1 MKTYQDW
8 LDVADKSEKERMD
21 FVFAAITDYK
31 NSDLYKYAL
40 TAQSYYD
47 GKNEVI
53 EKAKK
58 VVYDAMNNAIPDLLS
73 ANHKVADNFFKRD
86 VVQATSTLL
95 SNGLTWANKQ
105 GGKTLGKSFDRQI
118 SKLHRYAQIAGVSWA
133 FFNKDHVDIFKAKE
147 FFGLKD
153 EEDGMVKLG
162 IRFWQLSSTK
172 PMRAVLYEMDGYTGY
187 IQKPSK
193 NAEVYSRKRA
203 YKVTVNTSEIDGDEI
218 AQGENYPAFPVVPF
232 YVNEEHQSELVPLKN
247 TIDAID
253 LIQSGY
259 CNDIDE
265 MNFIF
270 WTVTNAGGM
279 SDQDLVTMLDKF
291 RKLHAANIDQDVNL
305 QSHTIEQPYQSREA
319 ILDRLEKKLYK
330 DAMALNTY
338 DLASGAVTATQI
350 IAAYEPL
357 NEKLDLHEEQLSES
371 LERLLEVADVD
382 DEATY
387 TRALIVNQ
395 SEMIDNY
402 LNAASYLD
410 DEYVTEKVMTVLGDK
425 DQIEVVK
432 KRRAEADL
440 KRLSGGQPNGNNNS
454 NGVGTDGNTEG
465 EQAV

>member
-53 EKAKK
+53 EKVKK

-95 SNGLTWANKQ
+95 SNGLTWANNK
-105 GGKTLGKSFDRQI
+105 GGKTLGQSFDRQI

-147 FFGLKD
+147 FVGLKD

-162 IRFWQLSSTK
+162 IRFWQLSSKK
-172 PMRAVLYEMDGYTGY
+172 PLRAVLYEIDGYTGY
-187 IQKPSK
+187 IQRPSQK
-193 NAEVYSRKRA
+193 AEVYSPKRA
-203 YKVTVNTSEIDGDEI
+203 YKVTVNSSEIDGDEI

-232 YVNEEHQSELVPLKN
+232 YVNEEHQSELVPLKA

-279 SDQDLVTMLDKF
+279 SDEDLVTMLDKF

-357 NEKLDLHEEQLSES
+357 NEKLDLHEEQLSEG
-371 LERLLEVADVD
+371 LERLLAVAGID

-395 SEMIDNY
+395 AEMVDNY

-410 DEYVTEKVMTVLGDK
+410 DEYVTEKIMTVLGDK

-440 KRLSGGQPNGNNNS
+440 KRLSGGNPNDNGNS
-454 NGVGTDGNTEG
+454 DGVETDGNTEG
-465 EQAV
+465 EQGL

>member
-8 LDVADKSEKERMD
+8 LKVADKSDKERMA
-21 FVFAAITDYK
+21 FVFGVIEDYK
-31 NSDLYKYAL
+31 NSDEYKYAV
-40 TAQSYYD
+40 TAQTYYD

-53 EKAKK
+53 EKVKK

-147 FFGLKD
+147 FIGLKD

-187 IQKPSK
+187 IQRPSK
-193 NAEVYSRKRA
+193 KAEIYSPKRA
-203 YKVTVNTSEIDGDEI
+203 YKVTVNSSEIDGDEI

-232 YVNEEHQSELVPLKN
+232 YVNEEHQSELVPLKA

-279 SDQDLVTMLDKF
+279 SDEDLVTMLDKF

-371 LERLLEVADVD
+371 LERLLEVADVE

-387 TRALIVNQ
+387 NRSLIVNQ

-402 LNAASYLD
+402 LNAAQYLD

-425 DQIEVVK
+425 DQVK
-432 KRRAEADL
+432 TVLKRRATKDLQRLTGGNAD
-440 KRLSGGQPNGNNNS
+440 GG
-454 NGVGTDGNTEG
+454 VDGNTEG
-465 EQAV
+465 EQTV

>member
-1 MKTYQDW
+1 
-8 LDVADKSEKERMD
+8 
-21 FVFAAITDYK
+21 
-31 NSDLYKYAL
+31 
-40 TAQSYYD
+40 
-47 GKNEVI
+47 
-53 EKAKK
+53 
-58 VVYDAMNNAIPDLLS
+58 MNNAIPDLLS

-95 SNGLTWANKQ
+95 SNGLTWANEQ
-105 GGKTLGKSFDRQI
+105 GGKALGKSFDRQI
-118 SKLHRYAQIAGVSWA
+118 SKLHRYSQIAGVSWA

-187 IQKPSK
+187 IQRPSEK
-193 NAEVYSRKRA
+193 AEIYSPKRA

-232 YVNEEHQSELVPLKN
+232 YVNEEHQSELVPLKA

-279 SDQDLVTMLDKF
+279 TDQDLVTMLDKF

-305 QSHTIEQPYQSREA
+305 QSHTIEQPYLSREA
-319 ILDRLEKKLYK
+319 ILNRLEKKLYK

-357 NEKLDLHEEQLSES
+357 NEKLDLHEEQLSEC
-371 LERLLEVADVD
+371 LENLLEVANVQ

-387 TRALIVNQ
+387 TRSLIVNQ
-395 SEMIDNY
+395 SEMINNY

-425 DQIEVVK
+425 DQIEEVK
-432 KRRAEADL
+432 KRRAAADIERMT
-440 KRLSGGQPNGNNNS
+440 KGKPNDEGNGS
-454 NGVGTDGNTEG
+454 EGTGSEGEGVNANTEG
-465 EQAV
+465 EQEV

>member
-1 MKTYQDW
+1 MVS
-8 LDVADKSEKERMD
+8 L
-21 FVFAAITDYK
+21 
-31 NSDLYKYAL
+31 
-40 TAQSYYD
+40 
-47 GKNEVI
+47 
-53 EKAKK
+53 KA
-58 VVYDAMNNAIPDLLS
+58 
-73 ANHKVADNFFKRD
+73 
-86 VVQATSTLL
+86 
-95 SNGLTWANKQ
+95 
-105 GGKTLGKSFDRQI
+105 
-118 SKLHRYAQIAGVSWA
+118 
-133 FFNKDHVDIFKAKE
+133 
-147 FFGLKD
+147 
-153 EEDGMVKLG
+153 
-162 IRFWQLSSTK
+162 
-172 PMRAVLYEMDGYTGY
+172 
-187 IQKPSK
+187 
-193 NAEVYSRKRA
+193 
-203 YKVTVNTSEIDGDEI
+203 
-218 AQGENYPAFPVVPF
+218 
-232 YVNEEHQSELVPLKN
+232 
-247 TIDAID
+247 TIDVLD

-425 DQIEVVK
+425 DQVK
-432 KRRAEADL
+432 TVLKRRATKDIQ
-440 KRLSGGQPNGNNNS
+440 RLTGGNNPNS
-454 NGVGTDGNTEG
+454 DTGEGDGNTEG
-465 EQAV
+465 EQTV